1 MESDVFIALGANEGD
16 RELNLLRGVA
26 ELGRLAETRITALSG
41 FYDTEPVG
49 TVVQGNFLNAV
60 ARLETSLS
68 PRRLLEELQRI
79 ETAVFRRRREVPG
92 APRPMDLDIL
102 FYGSLVLHEADLT
115 IPHPRLHERRFVL
128 VPLAEI
134 APGFIHPLLH
144 RSAAELLAEIRTGEL
159 VTRI

>member
-16 RELNLLRGVA
+16 RELHLLRGVA
-26 ELGRLAETRITALSG
+26 ELGKLPETRITALSG

-49 TVVQGNFLNAV
+49 PVAQGNFLNAV

-68 PRRLLEELQRI
+68 PRQLLDELQRI
-79 ETAVFRRRREVPG
+79 ESSVFRRRRDVPG
-92 APRPMDLDIL
+92 GPRPMDLDIL
-102 FYGSLVLHEADLT
+102 FYGNRVVNEANLT

-134 APGFIHPLLH
+134 APGFVHPLLH
-144 RSAAELLAEIRTGEL
+144 RSAAELLAGLKTGER
-159 VTRI
+159 VTPV

>member
-26 ELGRLAETRITALSG
+26 ELGRLLGTRITALSG

-49 TVVQGNFLNAV
+49 PVPQGNFLNAV
-60 ARLETSLS
+60 VRLETSLS
-68 PRRLLEELQRI
+68 PRQLLDELQRI

-92 APRPMDLDIL
+92 GPRPMDLDIL
-102 FYGSLVLHEADLT
+102 FYGNLIVDEADLA
-115 IPHPRLHERRFVL
+115 IPHRRLHERRFVL

-134 APGFIHPLLH
+134 VPGFIHPLLH
-144 RSAAELLAEIRTGEL
+144 RSVAQLLAGLTTGER
-159 VTRI
+159 VTPI